1 LLRTIG
7 RVALVVLALAALV
20 LPLPAAWVE
29 TWYSRG
35 LYPLIQNTVTPIT
48 NAVPMALLD
57 VAALVLF
64 VAILYRSG
72 QRVRLSGFV
81 AALPR
86 GVLALVTLSS
96 TVLLAFLVLWGLN
109 YRRVP
114 LEQKLDFDASRVTDE
129 AARQLGEHAVS
140 MVNAT
145 YDAAQPL
152 DQPGPTLDA
161 AFATTQRLLGSNWL
175 AVPGRPKRSLLGAY
189 FLKASIAGMTD
200 PFFLEIILNP
210 DLLPAERPFV
220 MAHEWA
226 HLAGYAHEAEAS
238 FVAWLTCMQASPSA
252 RYSGWL
258 AVYEHVS
265 AALPRA
271 ERSSLAAR
279 LAAGPRRDLE
289 AIGARFAR
297 GSPMVRR
304 TARDAYDAYLR
315 ANRVEEGI
323 DSYTGMLRLVLGARI
338 AGRT

>member
-1 LLRTIG
+1 MTTRIT
-7 RVALVVLALAALV
+7 LVVFALAALL

-29 TWYSRG
+29 ASYSRG
-35 LYPLIQNTVTPIT
+35 LYPAIQNTVTPIT
-48 NAVPMALLD
+48 NAVPIALLD
-57 VAALVLF
+57 VAAIVLL
-64 VAILYRSG
+64 VAILYRIKR
-72 QRVRLSGFV
+72 RVRMSGFV
-81 AALPR
+81 ASLSR
-86 GVLALVTLSS
+86 GAVALVTLSS
-96 TVLLAFLVLWGLN
+96 TVLLAFLVLWGFN

-114 LEQKLDFDASRVTDE
+114 LEQKLDFDASRVTDA

-145 YDAAQPL
+145 YDAAQPR

-161 AFATTQRLLGSNWL
+161 AFATTQRLLGSDWL

-238 FVAWLTCMQASPSA
+238 FVAWLTCTQGSPSA

-258 AVYEHVS
+258 AVYEHVW
-265 AALPRA
+265 AALPRG
-271 ERSSLAAR
+271 ERASLAAR

-289 AIGARFAR
+289 AIGARFDR
-297 GSPMVRR
+297 GSPIVRR
-304 TARDAYDAYLR
+304 TAREAYDTYLR

-323 DSYTGMLRLVLGARI
+323 ESYTGVLRLILGAQI